1 VSSRTLL
8 QPMFGL
14 TLVVLWLA
22 GCSRAPVGP
31 TITPTPIP
39 ATVTPTEVLVTEQ
52 PVDDTSQEETDQ
64 LTVKASSPLPT
75 ATTYSQPK
83 TSPKFSLEVVDQFAG
98 DILSAAT
105 AGDVV
110 YMGLGT
116 RVVMVDVSDP
126 DRSKIINRSEILSG
140 TVKDIT
146 LKQQL
151 AYVATGKGGLDV
163 LDVSEPASL
172 KKITNVPVKGELN
185 NLVTTTNLLFGLGIQ
200 PGEHRDGPGFISII
214 DVTAPTHPVEL
225 AWHPLPYPA
234 HRLAVDKDILYV
246 VGETGLHVFDASSP
260 PKLREI
266 SPPAP
271 SKRKYRD
278 VSVGNQYVYLAGEQL
293 DVMPHPLSD
302 KATIVASEKVNAPD
316 LNVVLA
322 HDGYVYA
329 TSVFGGFQ
337 SCLGRLW
344 VFDITQEEAPE
355 LKTAEALPIGC
366 VYSLAIDKDR
376 LYIIEENA
384 LRIVDVTDPKHPQIS
399 GVFNLPGTI
408 TNLELFGDYL
418 YGSGGLNNGLHI
430 FDISQPVL
438 PRLANTLDE
447 VDDWILQM
455 EMLDERLYLSV
466 FAGRIKTLDL
476 SHPLNPDITDEFV
489 WNESK
494 TATLGAEHTYRILP
508 SGMLVFATEEDN
520 IWPTLLKMKDLTI
533 DSKYLYLTG
542 NEYNHRDHITEH
554 VRGVLYIVDA
564 ENRSELQEIKVID
577 LPMVANAA
585 TVLIENYIYVPT
597 VAEGIMIFDA
607 RPPVNLKLVG
617 NLALD
622 GSPTSV
628 TREGQWLYI
637 TTDNSKLWVVDLSS
651 PAAPQLVEYLNLP
664 LTAHDMVVTRDYL
677 YLAGGPGGILVVEK
691 GSLKRVG

>member
-1 VSSRTLL
+1 MKIKRAAIA
-8 QPMFGL
+8 L
-14 TLVVLWLA
+14 TILA
-22 GCSRAPVGP
+22 AVMLTGCSADRWSRKAS
-31 TITPTPIP
+31 P
-39 ATVTPTEVLVTEQ
+39 A
-52 PVDDTSQEETDQ
+52 
-64 LTVKASSPLPT
+64 TVKASSPLPT

-83 TSPKFSLEVVDQFAG
+83 TSPKISLEVVEQFAG
-98 DILSAAT
+98 DILSVAT
-105 AGDVV
+105 AGDSV

-140 TVKDIT
+140 IVKDIA
-146 LKQQL
+146 LKHQL

-163 LDVSEPASL
+163 LDLSEPASL

-214 DVTAPTHPVEL
+214 DVTVPTHPVEL

-234 HRLAVDKDILYV
+234 HRLAVDRDILYV
-246 VGETGLHVFDASSP
+246 VGETGLHVFDASRP

-266 SPPAP
+266 SPPAQ

-337 SCLGRLW
+337 NCLGRLW

-355 LKTAEALPIGC
+355 LNTAEALPIGC

-376 LYIIEENA
+376 IYIAEEDA
-384 LRIVDVTDPKHPQIS
+384 LRIVDITDPENPQTS

-466 FAGRIKTLDL
+466 FAGRIITLDL

-489 WNESK
+489 WNERK
-494 TATLGAEHTYRILP
+494 TATLGAKHTYRILS
-508 SGMLVFATEEDN
+508 SGMVVFATEEDN
-520 IWPTLLKMKDLTI
+520 TWPALLKMKDLTI

-542 NEYNHRDHITEH
+542 NEYNHRDQIIEH

-564 ENRSELQEIKVID
+564 ENRSELQGIKVID

-585 TVLIENYIYVPT
+585 TVLIKNYIYIPT

-607 RPPVNLKLVG
+607 RSPDNLKLIG

-622 GSPTSV
+622 SSPTSV

-691 GSLKRVG
+691 GASNRVR